1 MQPQPTSRY
10 CFLCGR
16 DNPLSL
22 HVHWFNDP
30 ASARVSATATV
41 PEEYNGYP
49 GIVHGGVVAAL
60 LDETAGRA
68 LMLDGNFDRL
78 WVTANLNVTFRRPT
92 PTGTLLSLIG
102 WVERDAGRRTLAA
115 AELRLPDGTVTASC
129 QALIARPPEGML
141 AGWEAEREHWRV
153 EPTALS

>member
-16 DNPLSL
+16 ENPASL
-22 HVHWFNDP
+22 HVHWFNDTE
-30 ASARVSATATV
+30 ARRVRATV
-41 PEEYNGYP
+41 SVPEVYNGYP

-68 LMLDGNFDRL
+68 LMLDGDFGRL
-78 WVTANLNVTFRRPT
+78 WVTANLNVTYRRPT
-92 PTGTLLSLIG
+92 PTQTPLDLAGR
-102 WVERDAGRRTLAA
+102 VERDAGKRTLAV
-115 AELRLPDGTVTASC
+115 AELRLPDGTLTASC

-141 AGWEAEREHWRV
+141 AGWEAERVHWRV
-153 EPTALS
+153 E

>member
-16 DNPLSL
+16 DNPASL
-22 HVHWFNDP
+22 HAHWYNDRE
-30 ASARVSATATV
+30 AGKVRATVSV

-78 WVTANLNVTFRRPT
+78 WVTANLSVTYRKPT
-92 PTGTLLSLIG
+92 PTATLLSLTG
-102 WVERDAGRRTLAA
+102 WVERDAGKRTLAA
-115 AELRLPDGTVTASC
+115 AELRLGDGTLTASC

-141 AGWEAEREHWRV
+141 TGWEAEREHWRV
-153 EPTALS
+153 EE